1 MFWGKIFKKKK
12 EDQEEGWLKRT
23 RSDRRR
29 DPRIEEEKEVILEI
43 VNSRSLNEQ
52 EKRQLLARSLDI
64 SVGGIRLEAAEEFE
78 SQSLIRLK
86 IPSDQLGKW
95 IQVFGRVRWIRK
107 IEEERIIE
115 LGLEFIDTPP
125 ETVLDLMEHIYRR
138 KS

>member
-12 EDQEEGWLKRT
+12 EDQQEGWLKRT

-52 EKRQLLARSLDI
+52 ERKQLLARSLDI
-64 SVGGIRLEAAEEFE
+64 SVGGIRLEAAEEFAPE
-78 SQSLIRLK
+78 SLIRLK
-86 IPSDQLGKW
+86 IPSDQLDKW

-107 IEEERIIE
+107 IEGERIIE

>member
-1 MFWGKIFKKKK
+1 MFWEKIFKKKK

-23 RSDRRR
+23 RKDRRR
-29 DPRIEEEKEVILEI
+29 DPRVEEEKEVILEV

-52 EKRQLLARSLDI
+52 ERRQLMARSLDI
-64 SVGGIRLEAAEEFE
+64 SVGGIRLEAAEEFSPE
-78 SQSLIRLK
+78 SLIRLK

-107 IEEERIIE
+107 TEEERIIE

>member
-12 EDQEEGWLKRT
+12 VEQEEGWLKRT

-29 DPRIEEEKEVILEI
+29 DPRIEEEKEVMLEI

-52 EKRQLLARSLDI
+52 EKKQLLARSLDI
-64 SVGGIRLEAAEEFE
+64 SVGGIGLEAAEEFAPE
-78 SQSLIRLK
+78 SLIRLK

>member
-1 MFWGKIFKKKK
+1 MFLGKIFKKKK
-12 EDQEEGWLKRT
+12 EEQEEGWLKKT

-52 EKRQLLARSLDI
+52 EKKQLLARSHDI
-64 SVGGIRLEAAEEFE
+64 SVGGIRLEAAEEFAPE
-78 SQSLIRLK
+78 SLIRLK

-95 IQVFGRVRWIRK
+95 IQVFGRVRWIKK
-107 IEEERIIE
+107 IEEQRIIE

>member
-1 MFWGKIFKKKK
+1 MLWKKIFKKKK
-12 EDQEEGWLKRT
+12 EDREEGWLKRA

-52 EKRQLLARSLDI
+52 ERKQLLARSLDI
-64 SVGGIRLEAAEEFE
+64 SVGGIRLEAAEEFPPE
-78 SQSLIRLK
+78 SLIRLK

-95 IQVFGRVRWIRK
+95 IQVFGRVKWIRK
-107 IEEERIIE
+107 TEEEKIIE

>member
-78 SQSLIRLK
+78 PQSLIRLK